1 MVLWALLLLITSVY
15 AQEKLLDNK
24 ISVNYCQVRLVD
36 LLHDLENK
44 HGFEFA
50 YATDQLPLDKQVT
63 LFIKNKK
70 AIEVLDLLLED
81 LELKY
86 HFVNNKIVLK
96 RKQHVSIKK
105 YQQTASIA
113 GFIKEKGSLEILP
126 GATVYIPALRQ
137 GVVANNYGFY
147 SMTVPIGDYEIEFSF
162 VGFTKSVQ
170 KLSVDGL
177 KKLDVEL
184 EAANMLKEVPVVGNK
199 ESQRITETTQM
210 SSVSVPISQ
219 SQSIPALLCEKD
231 IFKVFQL
238 FPGVQKGMEENSGFY
253 VRGGTPDQN
262 LVILDDAVVYNANH
276 LMGFFSIFNGD
287 ALKSVEL
294 IKGGF
299 PARFG
304 ERLSSV
310 TIVNMKDGNKE
321 KFHGEAGISLL
332 SSRLTLEGPIKK
344 GKSSFLV
351 SGRRTYLD
359 LLLLPFQEDDNKV
372 GLYFFDLNT
381 KYSAYIDNENRLY
394 LSAYFGRDKFY
405 TTATSTDGVNKSST
419 SWGNATLTARWN
431 HIFGHKLFSNTSLI
445 YSNYDFGYKNEMNE
459 SLHFQNKSSIT
470 DIGGK
475 FDLDYSVDHSH
486 FFRMGI
492 RSVVHQF
499 KPQGVHSEIYN
510 YNTLKEEKYISS
522 ENNLFVEDN
531 WKISDQLN
539 VNVGFRTS
547 SFVTKVQIYWNI
559 EPRLAAKWAL
569 NNDLAIK
576 ASYAR
581 MNQYIHLIPM
591 MSSIDGLP
599 LDLWLPSTETIRPQ
613 RSDQIALGLVK
624 DLDNNFTLS
633 LEGYYKKMNHT
644 SCV

>member
-1 MVLWALLLLITSVY
+1 
-15 AQEKLLDNK
+15 
-24 ISVNYCQVRLVD
+24 
-36 LLHDLENK
+36 
-44 HGFEFA
+44 
-50 YATDQLPLDKQVT
+50 
-63 LFIKNKK
+63 
-70 AIEVLDLLLED
+70 
-81 LELKY
+81 
-86 HFVNNKIVLK
+86 
-96 RKQHVSIKK
+96 
-105 YQQTASIA
+105 
-113 GFIKEKGSLEILP
+113 
-126 GATVYIPALRQ
+126 
-137 GVVANNYGFY
+137 
-147 SMTVPIGDYEIEFSF
+147 
-162 VGFTKSVQ
+162 
-170 KLSVDGL
+170 
-177 KKLDVEL
+177 
-184 EAANMLKEVPVVGNK
+184 
-199 ESQRITETTQM
+199 
-210 SSVSVPISQ
+210 
-219 SQSIPALLCEKD
+219 
-231 IFKVFQL
+231 
-238 FPGVQKGMEENSGFY
+238 
-253 VRGGTPDQN
+253 
-262 LVILDDAVVYNANH
+262 
-276 LMGFFSIFNGD
+276 
-287 ALKSVEL
+287 
-294 IKGGF
+294 
-299 PARFG
+299 
-304 ERLSSV
+304 
-310 TIVNMKDGNKE
+310 
-321 KFHGEAGISLL
+321 
-332 SSRLTLEGPIKK
+332 
-344 GKSSFLV
+344 
-351 SGRRTYLD
+351 
-359 LLLLPFQEDDNKV
+359 
-372 GLYFFDLNT
+372 
-381 KYSAYIDNENRLY
+381 
-394 LSAYFGRDKFY
+394 
-405 TTATSTDGVNKSST
+405 
-419 SWGNATLTARWN
+419 
-431 HIFGHKLFSNTSLI
+431 
-445 YSNYDFGYKNEMNE
+445 MNE